1 MNTGERLVSMLEQ
14 TAEALGPK
22 LLETSAFVGGCVV
35 GLLITDE
42 FTKEQVRSTDDV
54 DLIVDVMNYAAYA
67 RLSHELRHRG
77 FKESMQD
84 DIQCRWRLGEL
95 IVDVM
100 PTDEKILGFSNAWY
114 APAIE
119 SAIWFSLPSGNKI
132 RIVSAPYFI
141 ATKIEAFKGRGNNDF
156 FTSRDI
162 EDIIT
167 LVDGR
172 EELGREV
179 AEVGGALEEYISKSI
194 GEFLEE
200 SDFEY
205 AVESAV
211 RSDAARAAVIFGRLD
226 ALATK

>member
-1 MNTGERLVSMLEQ
+1 MTTAEQ
-14 TAEALGPK
+14 TAEALGPA

-42 FTKEQVRSTDDV
+42 FTKEQVRATDDV

-67 RLSHELRHRG
+67 KLSGELQKRG
-77 FKESMQD
+77 FKVSIQD

-100 PTDEKILGFSNAWY
+100 PTDEKILGYSNRWY

-119 SAIWFSLPSGNKI
+119 SAIWFELPSTHRI
-132 RIVSAPYFI
+132 RVVNAPYFV

-172 EELGREV
+172 ETL
-179 AEVGGALEEYISKSI
+179 LEEIAAIGGCFEKYVSSSI
-194 GEFLEE
+194 QEFLREN
-200 SDFEY
+200 DFEY
-205 AVESAV
+205 AVDSAV
-211 RSDAARAAVIFGRLD
+211 RSDTGRSTVIFDRFES
-226 ALATK
+226 LARK

>member
-1 MNTGERLVSMLEQ
+1 MNTSERLVSMLEQ
-14 TAEALGPK
+14 TAEALGPR

-67 RLSHELRHRG
+67 RLSDELRSRG

-84 DIQCRWRLGEL
+84 NIQCRWRLGEL

-100 PTDEKILGFSNAWY
+100 PTDEKILGFSNGWY

-141 ATKIEAFKGRGNNDF
+141 ATKIEAFKGRGNNDY

-172 EELGREV
+172 EELGSEV
-179 AEVGGALEEYISKSI
+179 AEIGGALEGYISKSI
-194 GEFLEE
+194 GGFLDQ

-211 RSDAARAAVIFGRLD
+211 RSDAARAAVIFGRLE
-226 ALATK
+226 ALASK